1 MNRFIEVYWVIY
13 FVGYLIA
20 IGLLLWLY
28 WRDLTQGDKVIYP
41 LSAIFSTAAG
51 AASAFAIIVEV
62 GGRMVLLIPAAVK
75 KLKNEGRKEGIEQGI
90 LQGIEQGIEQG
101 VEQERAQW
109 VEWLREREE
118 AAAND
123 RPFDDP
129 PPSQRD

>member
-20 IGLLLWLY
+20 IGVLFWLH
-28 WRDLTQGDKVIYP
+28 WADLTRGDKAIYP

-62 GGRMVLLIPAAVK
+62 GGRIVLLIPATVK

-90 LQGIEQGIEQG
+90 EL
-101 VEQERAQW
+101 ERAQW
-109 VEWLREREE
+109 VEWLRRREE
-118 AAAND
+118 AAANN
-123 RPFDDP
+123 RPFDEP
-129 PPSQRD
+129 PPSQRS